1 MGPLCSGAAGSKATR
16 PGAGLP
22 LSRRVPAPQGA
33 SQMSRPL
40 RGPKGKP
47 EAHLLWWGS
56 GEQAGGRGALG
67 HRAELV
73 SCTWESVPRAGPQW
87 APRAVSPLPP
97 ARERCAER
105 PASGAFAVPSRSVT
119 RAAREQEG
127 HDHRGATAGGVAVS
141 QACARPHGNGGGVLC
156 PSLRTNPGRL
166 GAGGSGGR
174 EPLLQPGPCRGQ
186 RGRAC
191 RLRPPGRPGRLD
203 RSPPPCPLWPR
214 APTAPALGTCPEGL
228 SPQEALLLRPGEQ
241 AGAGPPR
248 SPRPTLLRAFRV
260 GMTGPLGSVP
270 GDKVLRG
277 QSGLAAEAGGL
288 TVLCGDRRL

>member
-1 MGPLCSGAAGSKATR
+1 MVG
-16 PGAGLP
+16 
-22 LSRRVPAPQGA
+22 Q
-33 SQMSRPL
+33 
-40 RGPKGKP
+40 RG
-47 EAHLLWWGS
+47 
-56 GEQAGGRGALG
+56 AGGRPRGPGPPCGAAQLYVGVSATCRTAVGAPGREPLAPRQGALR
-67 HRAELV
+67 RA
-73 SCTWESVPRAGPQW
+73 
-87 APRAVSPLPP
+87 
-97 ARERCAER
+97 
-105 PASGAFAVPSRSVT
+105 SRVRGLCCSLT
-119 RAAREQEG
+119 LSHSSSEG
-127 HDHRGATAGGVAVS
+127 AGGPRPQGGDS
-141 QACARPHGNGGGVLC
+141 GGRGREPGLCASPREWGVLC
-156 PSLRTNPGRL
+156 PSLRTNPGHLGRL
-166 GAGGSGGR
+166 GAGSSGGR

-191 RLRPPGRPGRLD
+191 RLD

-228 SPQEALLLRPGEQ
+228 SPQEALLLRPGER
-241 AGAGPPR
+241 AGAGRPR

>member
-22 LSRRVPAPQGA
+22 LRRAPAPQGA
-33 SQMSRPL
+33 SQGHSL

-67 HRAELV
+67 HCAELV

-119 RAAREQEG
+119 RAAREQGG

-141 QACARPHGNGGGVLC
+141 QACARPHGNGGC
-156 PSLRTNPGRL
+156 C
-166 GAGGSGGR
+166 A
-174 EPLLQPGPCRGQ
+174 
-186 RGRAC
+186 
-191 RLRPPGRPGRLD
+191 
-203 RSPPPCPLWPR
+203 PPCGPTPDISGQGVAEAESLSCSQAR
-214 APTAPALGTCPEGL
+214 AGA
-228 SPQEALLLRPGEQ
+228 S
-241 AGAGPPR
+241 GAGPAACA
-248 SPRPTLLRAFRV
+248 LL
-260 GMTGPLGSVP
+260 G
-270 GDKVLRG
+270 
-277 QSGLAAEAGGL
+277 GLAAWTALPRPVPSGH
-288 TVLCGDRRL
+288 VLPQPLHLARVPRA